1 MYLTRFDFPGESA
14 ENNYITG
21 FRSTCWDSFYPFG
34 IFPQR
39 ELESVT
45 FEPIT
50 IFCGG
55 NGSGK
60 TTALNVIAEK
70 LGLHRDSLF
79 DRICRYVQMQLQQFN
94 PLRQLYHNE

>member
-60 TTALNVIAEK
+60 TTALNVTAHPFSGH
-70 LGLHRDSLF
+70 LP
-79 DRICRYVQMQLQQFN
+79 ICADAASAVQSPQAAVS
-94 PLRQLYHNE
+94 